1 LWAKKQ
7 NSKER
12 EPKKI
17 KMRKF
22 LQSHAAMAA
31 AAFAM
36 INVLLHKGAAL
47 MGGQRGVPSDS

>member
-1 LWAKKQ
+1 
-7 NSKER
+7 
-12 EPKKI
+12 
-17 KMRKF
+17 
-22 LQSHAAMAA
+22 MAA